1 MTGAD
6 EPADLVA
13 ALAAVPDPRC
23 RRGIRHRL
31 VTVLALAVCAVLAGA
46 RSYVAIAEWAHDLPL
61 GVRIRLGL
69 TIRRATPSESAIRRL
84 LQKVDPALAL
94 GQTIA
99 GRKAVAIYKND
110 GILGRAARRREP
122 QQRHQQQVGE

>member
-1 MTGAD
+1 VPACSSSPIDLLAARIGSTSDGVTD
-6 EPADLVA
+6 TEEPADLVA
-13 ALAAVPDPRC
+13 ALATVPDPRS

-69 TIRRATPSESAIRRL
+69 TIGAGPRRASPRSAGCCRRS
-84 LQKVDPALAL
+84 
-94 GQTIA
+94 T
-99 GRKAVAIYKND
+99 
-110 GILGRAARRREP
+110 RRHWTSWCRT
-122 QQRHQQQVGE
+122 G